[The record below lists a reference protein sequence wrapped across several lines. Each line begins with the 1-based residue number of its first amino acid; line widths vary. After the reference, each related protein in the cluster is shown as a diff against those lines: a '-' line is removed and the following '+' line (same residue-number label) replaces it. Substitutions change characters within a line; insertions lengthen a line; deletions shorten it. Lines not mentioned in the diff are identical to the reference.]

1 MQVEAMGL
9 SSIVTNI
16 NGCNEIIEEDINGKI
31 IPGRALYEAMKEL
44 TEVGNRRMEMSKVS
58 RKLI

>member
-9 SSIVTNI
+9 PSIVTNI
-16 NGCNEIIEEDINGKI
+16 NACNEIIEEDINGKI

-44 TEVGNRRMEMSKVS
+44 TEVENRRMEMSKVS

>member
-9 SSIVTNI
+9 PSIVTNI

-44 TEVGNRRMEMSKVS
+44 TGVGNRRMEMSKVS